1 LFLPGPIHRVL
12 AQSLLFKTRGAGEG
26 SLPSLH
32 SPPVARA
39 RTNRKRPAKNEDL
52 VRLQVADAPP
62 APGWRIRTS
71 RSMQRCDGC
80 AGRRRSRSTQR
91 HLAAGVKKER
101 ARDDEGEEEKREEE
115 EQRTSRARGLPTLRT
130 GPGPSAG
137 RRARGVCERP
147 ARAGG
152 AAGRRPSLALAAAGG
167 QAGAEDAEDPT
178 RPACRDMPYRIW

>member
-1 LFLPGPIHRVL
+1 FSCPAPFTVYSPNRSFSKPEALEREVCPLCTVPRLLVLELIEKGQRKMKISYGCKLRMLRPRQHAKMRRMCGQEEEPEHAAAPGRRSKKR
-12 AQSLLFKTRGAGEG
+12 AGAG
-26 SLPSLH
+26 
-32 SPPVARA
+32 
-39 RTNRKRPAKNEDL
+39 
-52 VRLQVADAPP
+52 
-62 APGWRIRTS
+62 
-71 RSMQRCDGC
+71 
-80 AGRRRSRSTQR
+80 
-91 HLAAGVKKER
+91 
-101 ARDDEGEEEKREEE
+101 DDEGEEEKREEE

>member
-1 LFLPGPIHRVL
+1 FSCPAPFTVYSPNRSFSKPEALEREVCPLCTVPRLLVL
-12 AQSLLFKTRGAGEG
+12 ELIEKGQRKMKISYGCKLRMLRPRQDGGSGLAGACKDATDVRAGGGAG
-26 SLPSLH
+26 
-32 SPPVARA
+32 ARSG
-39 RTNRKRPAKNEDL
+39 TWP
-52 VRLQVADAPP
+52 Q
-62 APGWRIRTS
+62 
-71 RSMQRCDGC
+71 
-80 AGRRRSRSTQR
+80 
-91 HLAAGVKKER
+91 
-101 ARDDEGEEEKREEE
+101 DDEGEEEKREEE